1 LQDIEVNSTEYY
13 MKLVSYKL
21 NGSVRIGAVVNEQ
34 VVDLNAMLA
43 ANEQLPSDMVAF
55 LSQGEVAMARARK
68 AIDHFASGGM
78 AAATPLQA
86 ADLQAP
92 VMKPGKIMMGG
103 RNYLRHLDE
112 LRKEGESRKEN
123 IITPPMPHI
132 FAKYAE
138 SVTGPNKPV
147 IYPKIVRQ
155 LDIEGELT
163 AVIGKRAHFVD
174 EEDALDYVAGYTI
187 INDVSARCLQAQG
200 LTTISKG
207 FETFCPMGPWIVTSD
222 EIPDPQNLNVRTYL
236 NEREVCQANTSEML
250 FSVRQFVAHL
260 SRVFPLEP
268 GDVISTGS
276 PPGPGMYHNPPLLAK
291 VGDMMRVEIEGIGVL
306 ENPVVAATR

>member
-1 LQDIEVNSTEYY
+1 
-13 MKLVSYKL
+13 MKLVSYL
-21 NGSVRIGAVVNEQ
+21 LDGAVRVGAVVDDK
-34 VVDLNAMLA
+34 VVNLNALLP
-43 ANEQLPSDMVAF
+43 ESDRLPSDMVAF
-55 LSQGEVAMARARK
+55 LTEGEGAMARARK
-68 AIDHFASGGM
+68 AIDRFVSGGD
-78 AAATPLQA
+78 AAAAIPLA
-86 ADLQAP
+86 SADLQAP
-92 VMKPGKIMMGG
+92 VMRPGKIMMGG

-123 IITPPMPHI
+123 IITPPIPHI

-138 SVTGPNKPV
+138 SITGPGKPV
-147 IYPKIVRQ
+147 IYPKIVKQ
-155 LDIEGELT
+155 LDLEGEMT
-163 AVIGKRAHFVD
+163 AVIGKHAYFVD

-200 LTTISKG
+200 LLTISKG
-207 FETFCPMGPWIVTSD
+207 FETFCPMGPYLVTKD

-236 NEREVCQANTSEML
+236 NEREVCRAHTSEML
-250 FSVRQFVAHL
+250 YTVRQFIAQL

-291 VGDMMRVEIEGIGVL
+291 VGDVMRVEVEGIGIL